1 MSEAADGS
9 DAAPTLLYL
18 MKQVELAVR
27 SRLDALAREVGLTAL
42 QYTALTVL
50 ERHSDLTSAH
60 LARRSFVTGQSM
72 ADMVTA
78 LLDRGLIERHRDPAD
93 RRRLVIA
100 LTGRGAALLDEMRPR
115 VADLEQE
122 VLVRLSEDEV
132 AQLRWSLEQCRQA
145 LAGHQ
150 PEAGTEAGPA
160 ADDVSVEAAAGSS

>member
-1 MSEAADGS
+1 MSKAADGS

-27 SRLDALAREVGLTAL
+27 SRLDGLTRPAGLTAL

-50 ERHSDLTSAH
+50 ERHPDLTSAH

-100 LTGRGAALLDEMRPR
+100 LTSQGAALLDEMRPR
-115 VADLEQE
+115 VAELERE
-122 VLVRLSEDEV
+122 VLARLSADEV
-132 AQLRWSLEQCRQA
+132 AELRSSLEQCRQA
-145 LAGHQ
+145 LAAS
-150 PEAGTEAGPA
+150 E
-160 ADDVSVEAAAGSS
+160 